1 MSARESSLAS
11 GWERGAASQL
21 GGRKEQQDRWN
32 LFSPPRPDGLLA
44 VIADGMGGH
53 LDGALGAQTVADVA
67 RRFVQDAAEAFYAD
81 PAGALDRLCRQM
93 HDAINARSETARSTV
108 VMVWLER
115 DRAHWLNIGD
125 SRLYHFRDGQR
136 LMRTRDHSA
145 VQLLMDLGE
154 ISESDMANHPAQ
166 NRLYRCLGGAE
177 TPKPDAGQFAVQD
190 GDLLVLCS
198 DGVWEHVTE
207 SELWETTLAHGP
219 ATAARALADEAVRRG
234 GNVAD
239 NATLILLRASAGTAA
254 PPRWL
259 RRVSAGFA
267 SWFHGE
273 RQ

>member
-1 MSARESSLAS
+1 MSARASNLAS

-21 GGRKEQQDRWN
+21 GGRKEQQDRWS
-32 LFSPPRPDGLLA
+32 LLSPAGSDSLLA
-44 VIADGMGGH
+44 IIADGMGGH
-53 LDGALGAQTVADVA
+53 LEGALGAQIVVDTA
-67 RRFVQDAAEAFYAD
+67 RSFVQDSLATLHAD
-81 PAGALDRLCRQM
+81 PSSALEQLCRQM

-108 VMVWLER
+108 VTVWLDR
-115 DRAHWLNIGD
+115 DRAYWLNLGD

-154 ISESDMANHPAQ
+154 ISEADMANHPAQ
-166 NRLYRCLGGAE
+166 NRLYRSLGGPDV
-177 TPKPDAGQFAVQD
+177 PKPDAGQLAIQD

-198 DGVWEHVTE
+198 DGVWEYVTE
-207 SELWETTLAHGP
+207 PELWETTLAHGP
-219 ATAARALADEAVRRG
+219 TAAARALADEAVRRG

-239 NATLILLRASAGTAA
+239 NATLILLRANAGPVA
-254 PPRWL
+254 PPHWL

-267 SWFHGE
+267 SLFHGE

>member
-1 MSARESSLAS
+1 MSARESDLAS

-21 GGRKEQQDRWN
+21 GGRKEQQDRWS

-44 VIADGMGGH
+44 VLADGMGGH

-67 RRFVQDAAEAFYAD
+67 RRFVRDAAEALYAD
-81 PAGALDRLCRQM
+81 PAGALDQLCRQM
-93 HDAINARSETARSTV
+93 HDAINAQSETARSTV
-108 VMVWLER
+108 VMAWLDR
-115 DRAHWLNIGD
+115 DRAHWLNVGD
-125 SRLYHFRDGQR
+125 SRLYHFREGQR

-177 TPKPDAGQFAVQD
+177 IPKPDAGQFAIQD

-207 SELWETTLAHGP
+207 AELWETTLAHGP

-267 SWFHGE
+267 SLFHGE